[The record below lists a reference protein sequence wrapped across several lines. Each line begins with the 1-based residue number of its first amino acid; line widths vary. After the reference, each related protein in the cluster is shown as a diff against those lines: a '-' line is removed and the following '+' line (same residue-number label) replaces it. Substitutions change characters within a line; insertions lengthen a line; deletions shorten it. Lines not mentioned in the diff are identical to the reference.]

1 MNNSLMAL
9 SQEDKTVL
17 CLKNLYRCF
26 GYDKYKLS
34 CFEEYGFY
42 LKYKSFLQSDKILSF
57 TDLDG
62 RLMALKPDITLS
74 IIKNARD
81 NSSEPQ
87 KLYYNETVYRENTN
101 TSTFKEINQMG
112 LEYIGCINQY
122 ALCEVALLAKMSL
135 CEISCNNVLELS
147 HLGFV
152 TGLLEFLGI
161 ESEKEDVL
169 KALKAKS
176 AHSLRNLCKDKAELL
191 QLCEI
196 SGSFENSYQ
205 KAKML
210 CKNNKMEAALAE
222 LKAVNDALTE
232 AGQEGIRLDFTL
244 LNDTEFY
251 DGLLMAGYVE
261 GVAHAVLSGGGYNSM
276 MQKLKKSCGA
286 IGFAVYLSELE
297 YVKAAQP
304 NLTDIVIY
312 SNGGSEA
319 KLLAAVSKFAKQGL
333 KCMAVPKGAQVQA
346 KESYLFDEKGLK
358 KC

>member
-1 MNNSLMAL
+1 MNNTFKAL

-17 CLKNLYRCF
+17 CLKNLYQCF

-34 CFEEYGFY
+34 RFEEYGFY

-74 IIKNARD
+74 IIKNAQD
-81 NSSEPQ
+81 NAAVPQ
-87 KLYYNETVYRENTN
+87 KLYYNETVYRENAN

-135 CEISCNNVLELS
+135 CEISPDNVLELS
-147 HLGFV
+147 HMGYV
-152 TGLLEFLGI
+152 QGLLEHLGI
-161 ESEKEDVL
+161 ESEREEVL
-169 KALKAKS
+169 NALKAKS
-176 AHSLRNLCKDKAELL
+176 AHSLRDLCGNKPELL

-196 SGSFENSYQ
+196 SGSFDIACE
-205 KAKML
+205 KAKAL
-210 CKNNKMEAALAE
+210 CKNEKMKNALSE
-222 LKAVNDALTE
+222 LAAVNEALSA
-232 AGQEGIRLDFTL
+232 AGQQGIRLDFTL

-251 DGLLMAGYVE
+251 DGILMAGYVE

-286 IGFAVYLSELE
+286 IGFAVYLSQLE
-297 YVKAAQP
+297 YVKAAQAH
-304 NLTDIVIY
+304 TADIVIF
-312 SNGGSEA
+312 NAGGSEA
-319 KLLAAVSKFAKQGL
+319 QLLTAVCDFARQGL
-333 KCMAVPKGAQVQA
+333 KCTVVPKGAQVQA
-346 KESYLFDEKGLK
+346 EQCFVYDEKGLT